1 MLDDGPPNAIISNP
15 LDDRFR
21 FDITELFQRNLL
33 LRRISNI
40 TYNKKE
46 KTDVF
51 NTLHIVDVS
60 PLVILPPCTRAC
72 TREQSRL
79 GIVSHT
85 RVIAVKEVWRV
96 AAVGRAHA
104 TAASTLH
111 AVSLAHL
118 GFGCTTSGGR
128 QRLELLGIIQA

>member
-1 MLDDGPPNAIISNP
+1 MDLRMRSLAIHSTIDFALIS
-15 LDDRFR
+15 LSCSSGTSYSDVSAILR
-21 FDITELFQRNLL
+21 IT
-33 LRRISNI
+33 
-40 TYNKKE
+40 KKD
-46 KTDVF
+46 KTHVF
-51 NTLHIVDVS
+51 NTLHIIDIS

-118 GFGCTTSGGR
+118 GFGCTASGGR